1 MRYLTS
7 TKNLVGMLAALA
19 GLLLHVVGVVGAY
32 WPAVVVGLYG
42 VGALLAPS
50 DRVGTLALS
59 SSEEVS
65 QLRRDLAAVLGQAHD
80 HASRLPDTALPVID
94 RIGEVLTGML
104 SRPIDLTANPDVLHG
119 VIRLGRQD
127 LPKSIE
133 AYLNIPRW
141 LPGRGAEQLL
151 TQLELLERSRT
162 GSRSP
167 STPRTSATRTT
178 TRRTC
183 GSGSGIRTEARSAV
197 PG

>member
-32 WPAVVVGLYG
+32 WPIVVVGLYG

-59 SSEEVS
+59 SSEELS
-65 QLRRDLAAVLGQAHD
+65 QLRRDLAAVLGRAHD
-80 HASRLPDTALPVID
+80 HAYRLPDRALPMVD

-104 SRPIDLTANPDVLHG
+104 SRPAELAANPDVLHG

-133 AYLNIPRW
+133 AYLDIPRW
-141 LPGRGAEQLL
+141 LPGRGGEQLL
-151 TQLELLERSRT
+151 TQLELLERESYRIAE
-162 GSRSP
+162 SFYARD
-167 STPRTSATRTT
+167 
-178 TRRTC
+178 
-183 GSGSGIRTEARSAV
+183 IRDQDDHTAYLRERDQD
-197 PG
+197 